1 MNRIDPASSNLQS
14 ASDARALIEK
24 GLLTSC
30 ELVEACLKRIDELE
44 PTIGAWAHLDREV
57 ALQQARA
64 ADEFRKSGL
73 PTGALHGLPIGIKD
87 IIDTVDYPTERGT
100 VLHQGRQ
107 PDRDAT
113 LVSLLKE
120 AGAIILGKTV
130 STEMAVYAPGKTRNP
145 HNPEHTPGGSSS
157 GSAAAVAAAMVSL
170 SVGTQT
176 NGSVIR
182 PAAYC
187 GVYGYKPSFGRISRH
202 GVLKQSPPLDTIGV
216 FARDLADLS
225 LIADVLMRYDAQD
238 SAMIPI
244 APPCIAGIM
253 AQEVP
258 VNPHFA
264 FIRSPVWEQ
273 VEPVTKDAFRELIE
287 ATNEAQPKTI
297 DIVDMPAS
305 FAALHEDHRKVM
317 EGDLARSFAA
327 EYQRGKTQ
335 LSDVLRDMI
344 ERGQQVSD
352 TDYQQAL
359 AHVSDYNDF
368 LGEVFED
375 YDAILTPATPG
386 PAPAGIDATG
396 SPVMNTIWTFCGTPA
411 INLPILQSP
420 EGLPMGVQVVGE
432 RNDDA
437 RLFRSTRWLLDVLQN
452 DSSDAS
458 DNLFLLY

>member
-30 ELVEACLKRIDELE
+30 ELVEACLKQIDELE

-87 IIDTVDYPTERGT
+87 IIDTADYPTERGT

-202 GVLKQSPPLDTIGV
+202 GVLEQSPPLDTIGV
-216 FARDLADLS
+216 FARDLADLA

-359 AHVSDYNDF
+359 AHMSDYNDF

-420 EGLPMGVQVVGE
+420 DGLPMGVQVVGE

-458 DNLFLLY
+458 DN

>member
-1 MNRIDPASSNLQS
+1 MERFNPASSHLLS
-14 ASDARALIEK
+14 ATDAHALIEK

-30 ELVEACLKRIDELE
+30 ELVEACFARIDELE
-44 PTIGAWAHLDREV
+44 PTIAAWAHLDRDI

-73 PTGALHGLPIGIKD
+73 PIGALHGLPIGIKD
-87 IIDTVDYPTERGT
+87 IIDTADYPTERGT

-107 PDRDAT
+107 PEHDAT

-120 AGAIILGKTV
+120 AGAIIIGKTV
-130 STEMAVYAPGKTRNP
+130 STELAVYAPGKTRNP

-176 NGSVIR
+176 NGSIIR

-202 GVLKQSPPLDTIGV
+202 GVLEQSPPLDTIGV
-216 FARDLADLS
+216 FARDLADLA
-225 LIADVLMRYDAQD
+225 LIADVLMRFDAQD
-238 SAMIPI
+238 TAMTPI
-244 APPCIAGIM
+244 APPCVASIM

-264 FIRSPVWEQ
+264 FMRTPVWEQ
-273 VEPVTKDAFRELIE
+273 VDQATKDGLRELLEI
-287 ATNEAQPKTI
+287 TNEAQPKTI

-305 FAALHEDHRKVM
+305 FAELHEDHRKVM

-327 EYQRGKTQ
+327 EYQRGKEQ
-335 LSDVLRDMI
+335 LSDVLRDMV

-352 TDYQQAL
+352 ADYQQAL
-359 AHVSDYNDF
+359 ARMQDYNAF

-420 EGLPMGVQVVGE
+420 DGLPMGVQVVGE

-437 RLFRSTRWLLDVLQN
+437 RLFRSTRWLLDILQ
-452 DSSDAS
+452 DTPGQDTPSD
-458 DNLFLLY
+458 